1 MAHSDIA
8 SSHTHKLTYHV
19 LRRMYCF
26 QESLPD
32 SRPPPVSFSPPAQP
46 VPPSAVPVVR
56 HSHTSPLRCARQLP
70 PPPSQ
75 ASCLTS
81 PHYTVLH
88 CIISIHTTS
97 ISRTERAADLC
108 AARTHVHVHDATVR
122 STGTVRT
129 GKKVTGTTTAHHQQ
143 PFTSLANDVT
153 LTRRRH
159 WSPTTSAATYT
170 RAGRAHAQP
179 RCLPMPPHHCSPHP
193 LEHLLHVSRE
203 QRR

>member
-1 MAHSDIA
+1 
-8 SSHTHKLTYHV
+8 
-19 LRRMYCF
+19 MYCF

-46 VPPSAVPVVR
+46 VPPSAIPVV
-56 HSHTSPLRCARQLP
+56 HQSHISPLRSARLHRHRRNAP
-70 PPPSQ
+70 
-75 ASCLTS
+75 ALHRTS
-81 PHYTVLH
+81 PHCNTPH
-88 CIISIHTTS
+88 CIIRTHTPS
-97 ISRTERAADLC
+97 KSRTERAADLC

-122 STGTVRT
+122 STGAVHT
-129 GKKVTGTTTAHHQQ
+129 GKKVTGTTTVHHQQ

-159 WSPTTSAATYT
+159 WSPTTSAATYIN
-170 RAGRAHAQP
+170 RSAGRAHAQP
-179 RCLPMPPHHCSPHP
+179 RCLPMRPHHCSPHP

>member
-1 MAHSDIA
+1 
-8 SSHTHKLTYHV
+8 
-19 LRRMYCF
+19 MYCF

-46 VPPSAVPVVR
+46 VPPSAIPVV
-56 HSHTSPLRCARQLP
+56 HQSHISPLRSARLHRRRRRRRVVRP
-70 PPPSQ
+70 RTTPHR
-75 ASCLTS
+75 TS
-81 PHYTVLH
+81 PHFTALH
-88 CIISIHTTS
+88 CAASSALHHPHTTS
-97 ISRTERAADLC
+97 MPRTERAADLC

-159 WSPTTSAATYT
+159 WSPTTSAATYIN
-170 RAGRAHAQP
+170 RSAGRAHAQP
-179 RCLPMPPHHCSPHP
+179 RCLPMRPHHCSPHP